1 MTILKTTSKMA
12 NTLRIKYINGVNI
25 IDALDIF
32 RVYEHPSKEKI
43 QLLYNYIEDIRKKGG
58 YLLKIISYSN
68 FQFTLAYL
76 TDEKVKNYTITY
88 INVITKNNKYKF
100 IK

>member
-12 NTLRIKYINGVNI
+12 NKLRFKYINGVNI
-25 IDALDIF
+25 IDMLDIF
-32 RVYEHPSKEKI
+32 KVYEHPSKEKI
-43 QLLYNYIEDIRKKGG
+43 ELLYNYIEDIRKNGG
-58 YLLKIISYSN
+58 YLIKIISYSK

-76 TDEKVKNYTITY
+76 TDEQEKNYTITY